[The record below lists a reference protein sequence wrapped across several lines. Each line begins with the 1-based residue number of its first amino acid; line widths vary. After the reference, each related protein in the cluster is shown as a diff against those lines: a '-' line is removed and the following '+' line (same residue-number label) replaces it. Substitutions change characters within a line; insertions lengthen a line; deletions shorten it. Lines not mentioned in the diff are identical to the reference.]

1 MGARASASSTSK
13 TLQASLGD
21 SECSDSGE
29 ESVSDSDSD
38 ADSGS
43 ELPIWT
49 LLEAPATGTCPLCL
63 GRRPLPWST
72 YDRLTDKDV
81 AVCGRCHSYNERNDR
96 TLLF

>member
-1 MGARASASSTSK
+1 MGARASASSNGK
-13 TLQASLGD
+13 TLQASLGASDSSD
-21 SECSDSGE
+21 SEE

-49 LLEAPATGTCPLCL
+49 RLEAPATGTCPLCL